1 MKNIIKIVICFLAI
15 FGIFMFLI
23 KIGQYNFISFIT
35 GMIWMAL
42 WLGICEY
49 LDD

>member
-1 MKNIIKIVICFLAI
+1 MKTLLKIVICFLAI
-15 FGIFMFLI
+15 FGIIMFLI
-23 KIGQYNFISFIT
+23 KIEQYNFVSFIT

-42 WLGICEY
+42 WLVICEY